1 MIYKILIN
9 KYNIKHKLDYY
20 YITITLK
27 MATTNNTTNVKK
39 TFIFIDGSYFCFY
52 RYHSLLTWWKNA
64 YPENPLDDP
73 FLNEQ
78 FVAKFRKTFVEHVLN
93 LRKNLGIP
101 KDVKPTIIV
110 GRDCKREQIWRN
122 ELFSKYKATR
132 ANGKEDGFMGGPF
145 FKMVYDD
152 KLFIDGGASAIL
164 SHPKLE
170 ADDCIALSVKHVL
183 QKYQECNATCNVY
196 IITSDKD
203 YLQLAE
209 PRVHIY
215 NLGFKKITDQ
225 KSSTGSA
232 ECDLFCKIVMG
243 DISDNIPSVFPKC
256 GPKTALKY
264 YDNKEEF
271 QKRLES
277 SDVFISQYNINK
289 KIVDFNEIPM
299 DLAYEFFGAHESVI
313 NEML

>member
-1 MIYKILIN
+1 
-9 KYNIKHKLDYY
+9 
-20 YITITLK
+20 
-27 MATTNNTTNVKK
+27 MATELNTTHVNKP
-39 TFIFIDGSYFCFY
+39 FIFIDGSYFCFY

-64 YPENPLDDP
+64 YPEIVLDDP
-73 FLNEQ
+73 FQNEQ
-78 FVAKFRKTFVEHVLN
+78 FVTKFRKTFVEHIQKLA
-93 LRKNLGIP
+93 KNLGLHKSI
-101 KDVKPTIIV
+101 VPTIIV
-110 GRDCKREQIWRN
+110 GKDCKRENIWRN

-132 ANGKEDGFMGGPF
+132 ANGTEDGFMGGPF
-145 FKMVYDD
+145 FKMVYEDN
-152 KLFIDGGASAIL
+152 LFIEGGASSIL
-164 SHPKLE
+164 YHNKLE

-183 QKYQECNATCNVY
+183 QKYQDNNTQVY
-196 IITSDKD
+196 VITSDKD

-264 YDNKEEF
+264 YEDQTAF
-271 QKRLES
+271 QKKLNS
-277 SDVFISQYNINK
+277 SDVFISQYNTNK

-299 DLAYEFFGAHESVI
+299 LLQNEFFATKNASE
-313 NEML
+313 L

>member
-1 MIYKILIN
+1 
-9 KYNIKHKLDYY
+9 
-20 YITITLK
+20 
-27 MATTNNTTNVKK
+27 
-39 TFIFIDGSYFCFY
+39 
-52 RYHSLLTWWKNA
+52 
-64 YPENPLDDP
+64 
-73 FLNEQ
+73 
-78 FVAKFRKTFVEHVLN
+78 
-93 LRKNLGIP
+93 
-101 KDVKPTIIV
+101 
-110 GRDCKREQIWRN
+110 
-122 ELFSKYKATR
+122 
-132 ANGKEDGFMGGPF
+132 MGGPF
-145 FKMVYDD
+145 FKMVYQDN
-152 KLFIDGGASAIL
+152 LFIEGGAKAIL
-164 SHPKLE
+164 SHPTLE

-183 QKYQECNATCNVY
+183 QKHPSCEVY

-264 YDNKEEF
+264 YENKEEF

-277 SDVFISQYNINK
+277 SNTFIAQYNINK
-289 KIVDFNEIPM
+289 KIVDFNEIPR
-299 DLAYEFFGAHESVI
+299 LLTYEFFTNNAAVI
-313 NEML
+313 SELL